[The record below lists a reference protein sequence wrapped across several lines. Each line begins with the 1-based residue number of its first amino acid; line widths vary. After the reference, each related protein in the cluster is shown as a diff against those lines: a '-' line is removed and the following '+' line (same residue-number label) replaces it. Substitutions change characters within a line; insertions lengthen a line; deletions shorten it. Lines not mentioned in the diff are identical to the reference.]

1 MPDLSASM
9 VAAQNMHATTGSGT
23 STPVA
28 TTVSSSNPCLH
39 ESGSEETENTAIPH
53 QLVAVTEP
61 LEDVLVTSIGVVPS
75 IPPPFVLGIGHKT
88 KKVCLT

>member
-1 MPDLSASM
+1 M
-9 VAAQNMHATTGSGT
+9 
-23 STPVA
+23 
-28 TTVSSSNPCLH
+28 H
-39 ESGSEETENTAIPH
+39 ESGSKDTENTAIPH

-61 LEDVLVTSIGVVPS
+61 LEDVLVASIGVVPS